1 MYGGQNEEKL
11 KTMQLIFKKI
21 SCRERLIFFQN
32 KIKVFSKISENSI
45 WKIMTWNIMGYQCV
59 MNNY

>member
-45 WKIMTWNIMGYQCV
+45 
-59 MNNY
+59 